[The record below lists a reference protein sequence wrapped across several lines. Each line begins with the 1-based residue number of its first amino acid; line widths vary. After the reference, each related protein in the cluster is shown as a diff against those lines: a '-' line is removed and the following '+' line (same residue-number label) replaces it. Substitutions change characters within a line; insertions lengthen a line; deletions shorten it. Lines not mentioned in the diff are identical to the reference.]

1 MRTLEHGLDSDILSP
16 CGSEGVVLEEGTTA
30 VTLTPPVPRSLTLYT
45 DGTSGSRKIGLPWG
59 RGKQP
64 RSHEGRSRSAC
75 AGGPTAAYYSTP
87 PRLTQPPWEFN
98 GKSALQMHC
107 ECSLD
112 VT

>member
-1 MRTLEHGLDSDILSP
+1 M
-16 CGSEGVVLEEGTTA
+16 
-30 VTLTPPVPRSLTLYT
+30 
-45 DGTSGSRKIGLPWG
+45 GLPWG

-112 VT
+112 VTICAASARCRLPAGPSPVSYIPRSGQENLWRKTNSLENASDELGWNEV